1 MWKGFDMEQISGSA
15 EGLEEKMKKATCEM
29 LTLFLFKDNE
39 MYVNEVA
46 EELARR
52 SGGVFAISFPYAVIY
67 RMERHGYVQ
76 LKDKHIAKDGRLR
89 QFYKITD
96 KGRTYLA
103 ELLSSYG
110 RMEKGISAILHSD
123 GSKK

>member
-1 MWKGFDMEQISGSA
+1 MEQISSSA

-29 LTLFLFKDNE
+29 LVLFLFEKQA

-46 EELARR
+46 AELARR
-52 SGGVFAISFPYAVIY
+52 SGKVFAVSFPYAVIY

-89 QFYKITD
+89 QFYEITD
-96 KGRTYLA
+96 KGHTYLT
-103 ELLSSYG
+103 ELLISYDK
-110 RMEKGISAILHSD
+110 MEKGISAILHSD
-123 GSKK
+123 GSKE